1 MIHGG
6 TKARESMDMWDTYR
20 LSFVSLTSLKML
32 LFNDGGLIM
41 LTRKHFLTSAAG
53 LAATVAAPAIPAQA
67 ATKKKKFSL
76 AWTIY
81 VGWMPWPWAAQAG
94 IVKKWAD
101 KYGIEIE
108 VVEVSDYSTSINQYT
123 AGAFDAL
130 TITNMDTL
138 AVPAVGGVDSTSI
151 ITGDY
156 SNGNDAVILKNKQK
170 FTDIKGQSVNI
181 VQYSVSQYLLD
192 RGLQIHGMT
201 ERDIRVINTSDADM
215 AAAFLTPQ
223 VTAVVTWN
231 PIVEQ
236 IDADKGAYNVFNS
249 SDIPG
254 EILDLVIVNTKTLDA
269 NPEFA
274 KALCGIWYE
283 TLGIMLANTPEA
295 KKAQTEMGQLSG
307 TDYAGFASQL
317 KTTHL
322 FANPAQAAAFTSGE
336 QLITTMNHVR
346 QFLFNWG
353 MMGQGATSPDIVGIA
368 FPGGHILGDPKNVQF
383 RFDASYMAMAAAKTL

>member
-1 MIHGG
+1 M
-6 TKARESMDMWDTYR
+6 K
-20 LSFVSLTSLKML
+20 
-32 LFNDGGLIM
+32 
-41 LTRKHFLTSAAG
+41 LTRKAFLKSSAA
-53 LAATVAAPAIPAQA
+53 LAAGAAVVGTALPAHAQA
-67 ATKKKKFSL
+67 KKKFTL

-81 VGWMPWPWAAQAG
+81 VGWMPWPWAAENG

-101 KYGIEIE
+101 KYGIEID
-108 VVEVSDYSTSINQYT
+108 VVEVNDYSTSINQYT

-156 SNGNDAVILKNKQK
+156 SNGNDAVILKDKAK
-170 FTDIKGQSVNI
+170 FADIKGQNVNI

-192 RGLQIHGMT
+192 RGLQLHGMT
-201 ERDIRVINTSDADM
+201 ERDVKIVNTSDADM
-215 AAAFLTPQ
+215 AAAFLTPD

-236 IDADKGAYNVFNS
+236 IDADAGAHNVFNS
-249 SDIPG
+249 SAIPG

-269 NPEFA
+269 NPDFA

-283 TLGIMLANTPEA
+283 TLGIMLADTPAA
-295 KKAQTEMGQLSG
+295 KTAQTEMGKLSG

-322 FANPAQAAAFTSGE
+322 FSDPAGAAAFTKGS
-336 QLITTMNHVR
+336 QLIATMDHVR
-346 QFLFNWG
+346 QFLFAWG
-353 MMGQGATSPDIVGIA
+353 MMGQGATSPDVVGIE
-368 FPGGHILGDPKNVQF
+368 FPGGHILGDAQNVTF
-383 RFDASYMAMAAAKTL
+383 RFNADYMAMAAAKAL

>member
-1 MIHGG
+1 
-6 TKARESMDMWDTYR
+6 
-20 LSFVSLTSLKML
+20 
-32 LFNDGGLIM
+32 M
-41 LTRKHFLTSAAG
+41 LTRKTFLKSSAG
-53 LAATVAAPAIPAQA
+53 LAAAAAVAPALPAQA
-67 ATKKKKFSL
+67 ATKKKFTL

-81 VGWMPWPWAAQAG
+81 VGWMPWPWAAQNG

-123 AGAFDAL
+123 SGAFDAL

-156 SNGNDAVILKNKQK
+156 SNGNDAVILKDKTS
-170 FTDIKGQSVNI
+170 FTDIKGQNVNI

-192 RGLQIHGMT
+192 RGLQMHGMT
-201 ERDIRVINTSDADM
+201 ERDIKIVNTSDADM

-223 VTAVVTWN
+223 VTAVTTWN

-236 IDADKGAYNVFNS
+236 IDADKGAHNVFNS
-249 SDIPG
+249 SQIPG
-254 EILDLVIVNTKTLDA
+254 EILDLVIVNTKTLNA
-269 NPEFA
+269 NPDFA

-283 TLGIMLANTPEA
+283 TLGIMLANTPA
-295 KKAQTEMGQLSG
+295 ATKAQTEMGQLSG

-322 FANPAQAAAFTSGE
+322 FSDPANAANFTKGSA
-336 QLITTMNHVR
+336 LIATMEHVR
-346 QFLFNWG
+346 QFLFAWG
-353 MMGQGATSPDIVGIA
+353 MLGQGATSPDVVGIE
-368 FPGGHILGDPKNVQF
+368 FPGGHILGDAKNVQF
-383 RFDASYMAMAAAKTL
+383 RFDAQYMAMAAAKTL